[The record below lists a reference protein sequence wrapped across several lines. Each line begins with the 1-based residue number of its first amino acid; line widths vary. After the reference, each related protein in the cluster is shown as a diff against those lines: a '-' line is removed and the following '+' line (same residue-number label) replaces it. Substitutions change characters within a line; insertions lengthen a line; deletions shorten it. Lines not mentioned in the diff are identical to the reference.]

1 MNFILFNVILLFA
14 GFPAVLIFSVGLMVT
29 LAPMALF
36 AKSGNPPKAFML
48 PLMGIAGIYQVYFW
62 GFWSAFCVAM
72 TSKFTQK
79 PEVTW
84 DWLYWIT
91 GFMECTALIG
101 WLAFKERRGSRSLAE
116 VGGIEKGTILY
127 SLIAIA
133 AFLVFAFAP
142 SFMLRPY
149 GWALTPLGLTRHIA
163 SQAANSVEISG
174 GKPYAVHCA
183 EPLPVFTLGKNSNPT
198 KAQETALCACIWQSL
213 GKWEREVSEKIA
225 KGKVSEVS
233 ALHMRAFPSR
243 FGSAI
248 EKCGGM
254 KL

>member
-1 MNFILFNVILLFA
+1 MNFILFNIIFLFA
-14 GFPAVLIFSVGLMVT
+14 GFSAVLIFSVGLMVT

-36 AKSGNPPKAFML
+36 AKSGSPSKAFML

-62 GFWSAFCVAM
+62 GFWAAFCVAM
-72 TSKFTQK
+72 TIRFTQK

-101 WLAFKERRGSRSLAE
+101 WLAFKERQGSGSLAE
-116 VGGIEKGTILY
+116 VRGIEKGTILY

-149 GWALTPLGLTRHIA
+149 GWTLKPLGLEGYIA
-163 SQAANSVEISG
+163 SKAANGVEISV
-174 GKPYAVHCA
+174 GKLYEAHCA

-198 KAQETALCACIWQSL
+198 KAQEAALCACIWQSL
-213 GKWEREVSEKIA
+213 GEWEREVSEKIA
-225 KGKVSEVS
+225 KRKESEVS
-233 ALHMRAFPSR
+233 ALYMRAFPSR